1 MGCRKATALVHRI
14 KRTDSDGKPS
24 WRLAASRENVCTAKR
39 ISRLPPLRPCCA
51 LGNPAAK
58 DYLPGRSRSPIRT
71 CVLVAATGQGLLK
84 CTSSDPASTDSFSIV
99 ARMMT
104 ATLPRPP
111 APYRSGITSRQAA
124 ARSAGSAA
132 LKTIMR
138 PSSGCSKAN
147 SVACRDC
154 RVMPNA
160 GRPP

>member
-51 LGNPAAK
+51 LGYPAAK

-71 CVLVAATGQGLLK
+71 CVLVTASGQGLSKSL
-84 CTSSDPASTDSFSIV
+84 SSDSATTVSLSIV
-99 ARMMT
+99 ARMM
-104 ATLPRPP
+104 AAAFQPPP

-147 SVACRDC
+147 SVACRAC